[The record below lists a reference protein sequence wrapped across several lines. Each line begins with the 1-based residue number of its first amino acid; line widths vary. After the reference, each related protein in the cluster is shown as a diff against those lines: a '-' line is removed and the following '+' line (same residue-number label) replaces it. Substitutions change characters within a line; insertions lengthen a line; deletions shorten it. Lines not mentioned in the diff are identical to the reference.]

1 MMRKQSEG
9 FTLIEIMVV
18 IVIVAVLIGA
28 VALTFPPV
36 GDKLLKENADRFSA
50 LISLAQDEAILQS
63 TELAVEITPT
73 GYSFYHNIDNSW
85 VAFTEK
91 PFSKRKFPTEI
102 STKMYLDGILINL
115 EDRDE
120 NKPQVIILSS
130 GEMTPFTYTL
140 KFKDQSEIELKVD
153 ANGEIENTFSTKD
166 SLTE

>member
-1 MMRKQSEG
+1 MKKLQKG

-28 VALTFPPV
+28 VALSFPPV

-73 GYSFYHNIDNSW
+73 GYSFYQNIDNSW
-85 VAFTEK
+85 TDFSDM
-91 PFSKRKFPTEI
+91 PFKKRQLPTEI
-102 STKMYLDGILINL
+102 NTKMYLDGILIDL
-115 EDRDE
+115 KDRDK
-120 NKPQVIILSS
+120 NKPQVVILSS

-140 KFKDQSEIELKVD
+140 QFKDKSEITLKVD
-153 ANGEIENTFSTKD
+153 ANGEIENTFLQKESSD
-166 SLTE
+166 E

>member
-1 MMRKQSEG
+1 MRKQSKG

-28 VALTFPPV
+28 VALSFPPV

-73 GYSFYHNIDNSW
+73 GYSFYQNTNNTW
-85 VAFTEK
+85 VAFTDK
-91 PFSKRKFPTEI
+91 PFTKRKFPSEI
-102 STKMYLDGILINL
+102 STKMYLDGISINL
-115 EDRDE
+115 EDRDDS
-120 NKPQVIILSS
+120 KPQVIILSS

-140 KFKDQSEIELKVD
+140 KFKDQSEVQLKVD
-153 ANGEIENTFSTKD
+153 ANGEIENTFSTKE
-166 SLTE
+166 SLAE